1 MKGASW
7 LVAGGTVVGL
17 VAVLGYHSQSAPPA
31 AALSGAG
38 AASPGSSA
46 TPSAPARTPSSTRTS
61 APAGAKAST
70 KAGTATT
77 AASGTATGP
86 SEQFGYGALDVTVTV
101 QGGRIT
107 KISVPSLQTA
117 EPTSQQI
124 SQQAIPMLTSEVM
137 SAQSLNVNAVSGATY
152 TSDAYA
158 QSLQAALDK
167 LHFR

>member
-1 MKGASW
+1 MKGAAW
-7 LVAGGTVVGL
+7 LVAGGTVAGL
-17 VAVLGYHSQSAPPA
+17 VVVLGYHSETLPA
-31 AALSGAG
+31 NALSGAG
-38 AASPGSSA
+38 LASQGPSASPSASQSA
-46 TPSAPARTPSSTRTS
+46 T
-61 APAGAKAST
+61 AGTAGTANAT
-70 KAGTATT
+70 KAGS
-77 AASGTATGP
+77 AASAVNGTATGP
-86 SEQFGYGALDVTVTV
+86 SEQFGYGALTVTATV

-124 SQQAIPMLTSEVM
+124 SQQAIPILTSEIM

>member
-7 LVAGGTVVGL
+7 LVAGGTVAGL
-17 VAVLGYHSQSAPPA
+17 VAVLSYHSETMPATALGGAAPTSPGPTAAPTTAPSATA
-31 AALSGAG
+31 SGTASGAKSG
-38 AASPGSSA
+38 SAASSVN
-46 TPSAPARTPSSTRTS
+46 
-61 APAGAKAST
+61 
-70 KAGTATT
+70 
-77 AASGTATGP
+77 GTATGP
-86 SEQFGYGALDVTVTV
+86 SEQFGYGSLSVSVTV

-124 SQQAIPMLTSEVM
+124 SDQAIPMLTSEIM
-137 SAQSLNVNAVSGATY
+137 SAQSLNVNAISGATY

-167 LHFR
+167 LHFK

>member
-7 LVAGGTVVGL
+7 LVAGGTVAGL
-17 VAVLGYHSQSAPPA
+17 VAVLSYHSETMPATALGSAAP
-31 AALSGAG
+31 
-38 AASPGSSA
+38 ASPAPST
-46 TPSAPARTPSSTRTS
+46 TPSATASGTASGTTS
-61 APAGAKAST
+61 GSAAST
-70 KAGTATT
+70 
-77 AASGTATGP
+77 ASGTATGP
-86 SEQFGYGALDVTVTV
+86 SEQFGYGSLSVSVTV

-124 SQQAIPMLTSEVM
+124 SDQAIPMLTSEIM
-137 SAQSLNVNAVSGATY
+137 SAQSLNVNAISGATY

-167 LHFR
+167 LHFK

>member
-17 VAVLGYHSQSAPPA
+17 VAVLSYHSQSAPSST
-31 AALSGAG
+31 ALSGAG
-38 AASPGSSA
+38 TASPGSSA
-46 TPSAPARTPSSTRTS
+46 TPSAPARTPSSTKAS
-61 APAGAKAST
+61 APAGTAAS
-70 KAGTATT
+70 

-124 SQQAIPMLTSEVM
+124 SQQAIPILTSEIM